1 MRSRIAVAFMLGLLI
16 APIAGAQFRR
26 GGYFGRQAQFAT
38 RGDFDGSFQFCRI
51 VFRRAPY
58 GDGGG
63 WNADYPRAD
72 ENLSIRLSELTKT
85 SVGFTGEGTP
95 KHLLVNLSSP
105 ELFRCPFIMMTEVG
119 ALDLDDAEVK
129 GLREYLQKGGF
140 LWADDFWGSRAWE
153 VFESQLRKVLPSGP
167 YPIVDL
173 PIEHPIFHELM
184 AVDHIPQIP
193 SINFWRGP
201 GGPTSERG
209 ADSAIP
215 HARAILDD
223 HRRVMVFITH
233 NTDFGDS
240 FEREGDSHE
249 YFLQFSVPG
258 YAVGVNVLLYAMSH

>member
-1 MRSRIAVAFMLGLLI
+1 MRGRIVVAFVLAILVGS
-16 APIAGAQFRR
+16 IAGAQFRR
-26 GGYFGRQAQFAT
+26 GRYRSRPAAYAT

-51 VFRRAPY
+51 VFRRAPL
-58 GDGGG
+58 GDGDG
-63 WNADYPRAD
+63 WNVDYPRAD

-85 SVGFTGEGTP
+85 SVGFTEEGTP
-95 KHLLVNLSSP
+95 KHLLINPRSP

-140 LWADDFWGSRAWE
+140 LWADDFWGTRAWE
-153 VFESQLRKVLPSGP
+153 VFESQMRKVLPSGA
-167 YPIVDL
+167 YPIIDL

-184 AVDHIPQIP
+184 SVDHIPQIP
-193 SINFWRGP
+193 SINFWGGP
-201 GGPTSERG
+201 GGRTSERG
-209 ADSAIP
+209 ADSATP

-240 FEREGDSHE
+240 FEREGDSRQ
-249 YFLQFSVPG
+249 YFLQFSVRG